1 MQADT
6 QAQVAFFLT
15 GRRTDKRLEPVEGS
29 GLRPALFARYNKLT
43 ELRYDFPLV
52 LVGEPGSGAFAQS
65 LSDVIDK
72 ALAVSARGADG
83 ERIRKNVLSLERE
96 IRALAAA
103 QPQDATSSLSALW
116 DRAAGTLALT
126 NDQSFQDNLR
136 RTRAAI
142 RLDGAVLD
150 CNAALPVRL
159 VQHAWAAG
167 QRHKALDLRKKID
180 TLVLKLSNILKS
192 DYERS
197 EAGRSAKNLQAGV
210 GSGFDAAFDFGVM
223 SRLLSKALPKVEFP
237 QARRARISALLEA
250 LTTQQFIPASSVA
263 KAKTGA
269 AKPYGFLFESCA
281 DALSA
286 FRERVPKQ
294 LALAR
299 AIAVAELEVEGLYSE
314 SKHDS
319 LFAQFGSDGLDAAV
333 VAAFPDYLVCV
344 NAKKLSALEQAHLTE
359 ILSSGLPIKVL
370 LQIDDILGGVA
381 NAQQPSAPGVPSRQ
395 IASMAI
401 GLGEAFVLQT
411 SSSNLLR
418 LSGHIA
424 DALNY
429 AGPAL
434 LSVFSGAGPATTGVA
449 PYMVAAAAVESRAFP
464 SFTYN
469 PSAGPNW
476 ASRFRLDAN
485 PQSQLDW
492 PVHAYEYEDPQ
503 HQRVTEDLAFTLVDF
518 LACDQ
523 RYAGHLARIGR
534 DRWNTSMIAA
544 AQAVTL
550 ERTGVPE
557 KIPTLLMVDAEN
569 VLHKVIVDE
578 ELIRQS
584 RRCRLAW
591 QNLQE
596 LGGIHNSHAEIL
608 LAREKKNWEASLQQA
623 AQAQS
628 APAPAPLPASA
639 AAAAPVGAEVT
650 LPEPEPERSADEA
663 YIETAR
669 CSTCNECT
677 QINGKMFSYNANQ
690 QAYIADITAG
700 TYAQLVEAAESCQ
713 VSVIHPGKPR
723 DPNEPG
729 LEDLL
734 KRAEAF
740 A

>member
-15 GRRTDKRLEPVEGS
+15 GRRTDKHLEPVEGS

-52 LVGEPGSGAFAQS
+52 LVGDPPGSSAFAQS
-65 LSDVIDK
+65 LSDVIDQ
-72 ALAVSARGADG
+72 ALAVSARGTDG
-83 ERIRKNVLSLERE
+83 ERVRKNVLCLERE
-96 IRALAAA
+96 IRTLAAHGA
-103 QPQDATSSLSALW
+103 ASSLSALW
-116 DRAAGTLALT
+116 DSAAGKLALT

-142 RLDGAVLD
+142 KIDGAVLD
-150 CNAALPVRL
+150 CNAALPARL
-159 VQHAWAAG
+159 IQHAWAVG
-167 QRHKALDLRKKID
+167 QRNKARALRKKID

-192 DYERS
+192 DYECS

-210 GSGFDAAFDFGVM
+210 GSGFDAAFDFGAM

-237 QARRARISALLEA
+237 PARRARINALLEA
-250 LTTQQFIPASSVA
+250 LTTQQFIPSSSVA
-263 KAKTGA
+263 KGKAGA
-269 AKPYGFLFESCA
+269 AKPYSFLFDSCA
-281 DALSA
+281 DALNA

-294 LALAR
+294 IALAR
-299 AIAVAELEVEGLYSE
+299 AIAVAELEVQGLYIE
-314 SKHDS
+314 SKHDA
-319 LFAQFGSDGLDAAV
+319 LFAQFGIDGLDAGV
-333 VAAFPDYLVCV
+333 VAAFPDYLVCTK
-344 NAKKLSALEQAHLTE
+344 AQGLSALEQAHLTE

-370 LQIDDILGGVA
+370 LQIDDVLGDTT
-381 NAQQPSAPGVPSRQ
+381 NAQEKSAPGVPGRR
-395 IASMAI
+395 IANMAM

-411 SSSNLLR
+411 ASSNLLR
-418 LSGHIA
+418 MGGRIA

-434 LSVFSGAGPATTGVA
+434 LSVFSGAGQATTGLP

-476 ASRFRLDAN
+476 ASRFQLDGN

-503 HQRVTEDLAFTLVDF
+503 HQRAKEDLAFTLIDF

-523 RYAGHLARIGR
+523 RYAKHFARIGR
-534 DRWNTSMIAA
+534 DRWNASMIAA
-544 AQAVTL
+544 AEAVTL
-550 ERTGVPE
+550 QRTGLPS
-557 KIPTLLMVDAEN
+557 KIPSLLMVDAEN

-584 RRCRLAW
+584 QRCRLAW

-596 LGGIHNSHAEIL
+596 LGGINNSHAEIL
-608 LAREKKNWEASLQQA
+608 LAREKKNWEERLQQA
-623 AQAQS
+623 TQQAQS
-628 APAPAPLPASA
+628 APAPASVPA
-639 AAAAPVGAEVT
+639 AAAAPTGAEAAP
-650 LPEPEPERSADEA
+650 PEQEPARSADEA
-663 YIETAR
+663 YIETER

-729 LEDLL
+729 LEDLV